1 MRKHYLRFGLI
12 SAFLGFTLLLL
23 PGILSFGQTADP
35 VFDQADQQWFNNIR
49 ANQQTGVV
57 NPSDVSNANL
67 QAQKLADGSSRGALN
82 LNWKSTGPDNY
93 PGLVWSA
100 IFDNKDASA
109 STIIAGT
116 EGGGIWKSTNLGL
129 TWIIMPVENNE
140 VLKVSS
146 IVQTS
151 NGTIYAATGLSSCKS
166 VNTIGSGIYKSEN
179 NSVFTVIPSTRS
191 NPDFI
196 GITKLAINKTS
207 GRIFAAT
214 AGGVYYSDNG
224 NDWTKV
230 KSGYAMDVCVGP
242 DGTVIAAVGDSAYL
256 SVGGSLDSWVTLTT
270 GKTGQLPKTGTGW
283 MVFAIA
289 PSDANVMY
297 ASVVSTQPDSK
308 MVNVYA
314 SFDKGT
320 TWSIIFPGNPAYEPY
335 SGAGCYSNTI
345 AVFPDD
351 PGKLYLGGRNMW
363 LGRKIQSSG
372 YYNWEMVSFGSYSPW
387 VPSSAPQYHHS
398 YMFRPG
404 NSNQIVIATDGGVSL
419 ATDGANGL
427 EFFTSNKNLST
438 SQFYSVAFSSEKHM
452 QMGGGRNIGSLAL
465 GYFYPTFTN
474 SLRDGWPLQQPL
486 GLLIGANGG
495 TGVWS
500 NLNHHIGIF
509 TIRTATTSIFQRQ
522 DFRDLTYD
530 NDVMNGLTSIYT
542 TSYSPMQL
550 WESFKFSQS
559 KDSVKFFTYG
569 KGIPADT
576 VIQIE
581 SKNGITF
588 DYHTMAPIAKGD
600 SITVVDPVASRFF
613 VYANKATTNYGYG
626 IYMTKDM
633 LRFNKPTEY
642 FVVCKDTA
650 TKVDLITSFAVSTDL
665 NTLWAGTAKGRLI
678 RIKGL
683 VNAHDSVTANEY
695 STGCVL
701 VKDIYPAMPFLGQRV
716 TSISINPT
724 NVDQVLVTLGNYG
737 NENYV
742 YYSTN
747 AGSASPVFNSV
758 QSNLPKAPIY
768 SGLIELHGNN
778 AIVGTDIGVFSTT
791 NLSSGNPDWGADMAN
806 IGNVIVTDM
815 RQQTLYDYHIMN
827 YGVIYMASYGRG
839 LWMEDSF
846 YAPVGQEEITKTVAT
861 DQHVVLTPNP
871 ASDLVQ
877 VSFRQNVSGMV
888 QVTLYDITGR
898 VVLNHQVGFVQKG
911 DARTSINVSAIPA
924 GSYLV
929 KVGSA
934 VGKLIRK

>member
-12 SAFLGFTLLLL
+12 SAFLGIIFLL
-23 PGILSFGQTADP
+23 PGILSYGQTANP
-35 VFDQADQQWFNNIR
+35 VFDKADQQWFDNIR
-49 ANQQTGVV
+49 VNQHTGVV
-57 NPSDVSNANL
+57 NPADVSNARVK
-67 QAQKLADGSSRGALN
+67 AQQMVEGTSRGALN

-129 TWIIMPVENNE
+129 TWLVMPVENNE

-151 NGTIYAATGLSSCKS
+151 TGTIYAATGIASCKS
-166 VNTIGSGIYKSEN
+166 VNAVGTGIYKSEN
-179 NSVFTVIPSTRS
+179 NGQFTVIPSTRS
-191 NPDFI
+191 NPDFA
-196 GITKLAINKTS
+196 GIIKLVINKNS

-214 AGGVYYSDNG
+214 VGGVYYSDNG
-224 NDWTKV
+224 NDWIKV
-230 KSGYAMDVCVGP
+230 KPGYAMDVCIGP
-242 DGTVIAAVGDSAYL
+242 DGTVIASVGDSAYL
-256 SVGGSLDSWVTLTT
+256 SAGGTLDNWVALTT
-270 GKTGQLPKTGTGW
+270 GKTGKLPKTGIGW

-308 MVNVYA
+308 MVNIYA
-314 SFDKGT
+314 SFDKGAN
-320 TWSIIFPGNPAYEPY
+320 WSIIFPGNPTYEPY
-335 SGAGCYSNTI
+335 NGAGCYSNTI

-363 LGRKIQSSG
+363 LGRKIQATG
-372 YYNWEMVSFGSYSPW
+372 YYNWEMVSFGFYSPW
-387 VPSSAPQYHHS
+387 VPNSAPQYHHS

-404 NSNQIVIATDGGVSL
+404 NNNQLVIATDGGVSL
-419 ATDGANGL
+419 ATEGADGL

-438 SQFYSVAFSSEKHM
+438 SQFYTVAFSSEKHL

-474 SLRDGWPLQQPL
+474 SLKDGWPLQQPL
-486 GLLIGANGG
+486 GLLAGSNGG
-495 TGVWS
+495 SGVWS

-542 TSYSPMQL
+542 TGYSPMQL
-550 WESFKFSQS
+550 WESFKFTQS
-559 KDSVKFFTYG
+559 KDSVKFISYSKT
-569 KGIPADT
+569 IPADT

-588 DYHTMAPIAKGD
+588 DYHTMQPIPKGD
-600 SITVVDPVASRFF
+600 SIMVVDPVASRFF

-633 LRFNKPTEY
+633 LKFNKATEY

-650 TKVDLITSFAVSTDL
+650 TKVDLITTIAVSSDL

-678 RIKGL
+678 RVKGL
-683 VNAHDSVTANEY
+683 VNATDSITANEY

-701 VKDIYPAMPFLGQRV
+701 VKDIYTNLPFLGQRV

-724 NVDQVLVTLGNYG
+724 NADQVLVTLGNYG

-742 YYSTN
+742 YFSSN
-747 AGSASPVFNSV
+747 ATSATPVFNSV
-758 QSNLPKAPIY
+758 QTNLPKAPVY
-768 SGLIELHGNN
+768 TGLIELHGNN
-778 AIVGTDIGVFSTT
+778 AIVGTDVGVFSTT
-791 NLSSGNPDWGADMAN
+791 NLTSGTPDWAADMAN
-806 IGNVIVTDM
+806 IGNVIVTDI
-815 RQQTLYDYHIMN
+815 RQQTLYDYHVMN
-827 YGVIYMASYGRG
+827 FGVVYMASYGRG
-839 LWMEDSF
+839 LWMEDTF
-846 YAPVGQEEITKTVAT
+846 YAPVGLEEPMTGMAKNQQLI
-861 DQHVVLTPNP
+861 LTPNP
-871 ASDLVQ
+871 AADHVQ
-877 VSFRQNVSGMV
+877 ISFRQESTGNTE
-888 QVTLYDITGR
+888 VTLFDITGR
-898 VVLNHQVGFVQKG
+898 VVITQNLGLISKG
-911 DARTSINVSAIPA
+911 SASTVINISSIPA
-924 GSYLV
+924 GSYIV
-929 KVGSA
+929 KIGNA
-934 VGKLIRK
+934 AGKLIKK